1 MEKRNKKKKEADQ
14 CVGGPQSKHMVL
26 SPDLD
31 YYWNIISGSWQ
42 ILSLKNLQ
50 HPLPAKLVST
60 AKVNQHANAS
70 ILLNKKEAFGLLL
83 VVWGKKKQQW
93 QVLKRQWHLDVW
105 PFFHLDSWG
114 CLQFKHGPRARLQ
127 RCPSPSGSLITVT
140 WTWEVM
146 WDSVPQ
152 ITSSW
157 IWPEGEDSAG
167 QTWLV
172 LSAKPGINSH
182 QLCQGEEDWPEQG

>member
-1 MEKRNKKKKEADQ
+1 MEKRNKKKKRGRSVCRRTTIQTEFSLQ
-14 CVGGPQSKHMVL
+14 IWIIIGILFVK
-26 SPDLD
+26 D
-31 YYWNIISGSWQ
+31 Y
-42 ILSLKNLQ
+42 LSLKNLQ

-83 VVWGKKKQQW
+83 DVWGKEKQQW

-157 IWPEGEDSAG
+157 IWPEGEETAG

-182 QLCQGEEDWPEQG
+182 QLSQGEEDWPEQG

>member
-14 CVGGPQSKHMVL
+14 CVGGPQSKHRVL

-70 ILLNKKEAFGLLL
+70 ILLNKKEALDFYWMSEEKRNNNDRSLKGSDIWMFGL
-83 VVWGKKKQQW
+83 
-93 QVLKRQWHLDVW
+93 
-105 PFFHLDSWG
+105 FFHLDSWG